1 MWYSWHMK
9 MNNIEGLFILYE
21 TKEDDIYDRVCSLI

>member
-1 MWYSWHMK
+1 MK

-21 TKEDDIYDRVCSLI
+21 TKEDGIYDRVCSLTWT

>member
-1 MWYSWHMK
+1 MK

-21 TKEDDIYDRVCSLI
+21 TKEDDIWRWYDRVCSLI